1 MGAASEETFA
11 YPFDASPGG
20 PEVDQAE
27 IERRADGAVARLQRV
42 ALVPLVASITFAN
55 GVANLYFALNPLRP
69 ARRRMLGAVLPLEF
83 FRFPRS
89 FILLIGFALI
99 ISAINVCK
107 RKRRAFQSALALS
120 TLSVIKHL
128 LNLHTASARISP
140 SRSPTRSARR
150 KRWSKRSVN
159 SDGLARTTDG
169 A

>member
-1 MGAASEETFA
+1 MGAASEEIVA
-11 YPFDASPGG
+11 YHLDASPGG
-20 PEVDQAE
+20 TEMEQAE
-27 IERRADGAVARLQRV
+27 TGQRVAGTAPRLQRV
-42 ALVPLVASITFAN
+42 ALVPLVALITFAN

-69 ARRRMLGAVLPLEF
+69 ARRRRLGAALPLEF

-99 ISAINVCK
+99 ISAINVYK
-107 RKRRAFQSALALS
+107 RKRRAFQLALALS
-120 TLSVIKHL
+120 TLSVITHL